1 MIDWSKSDSRIVPVD
16 IGFGDKCHA
25 WNIYVHEITR
35 ESDVH
40 VSMDRDAYCTPNAI
54 TAMENQLASEAD
66 AHAVV
71 GCPGSVRRDSPLVS
85 MVKNDR

>member
-1 MIDWSKSDSRIVPVD
+1 
-16 IGFGDKCHA
+16 
-25 WNIYVHEITR
+25 
-35 ESDVH
+35 
-40 VSMDRDAYCTPNAI
+40 MDGDAYCTPNAI